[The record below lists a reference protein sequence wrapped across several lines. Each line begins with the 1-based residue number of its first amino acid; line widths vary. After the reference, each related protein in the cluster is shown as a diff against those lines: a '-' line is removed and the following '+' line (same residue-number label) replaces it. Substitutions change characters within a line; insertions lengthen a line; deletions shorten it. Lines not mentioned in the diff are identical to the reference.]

1 MTHRALFLITL
12 VGLIALPGTLALA
25 EEVEFKGCYAKW
37 NDKELT
43 IGNALV
49 ERKWSIHQGLL
60 TPVSFR
66 DKTNDREWLR
76 RPGRQPAPHPG
87 GDLVAEPRSTT
98 ITTKSG
104 QFSPVEAESLVI
116 NMASKGAS
124 SSFNCRFQVF
134 PGASGVTVIFN
145 PNSSPKNTEEAIEK
159 DAENDSKTQPTG
171 LENNKGTKKKPAK
184 ALDAIDDL
192 MLNIQHLRFT
202 QVTLM
207 DQTDDHNE
215 LVHEKEW
222 MPLHSSFDVS
232 GNLFHIENPVTGDG
246 LVFLK
251 LAPLPHARP
260 VKNAWDARV
269 LGQGR
274 RVIFAGHG
282 YASVVLSYTDGR
294 PGRIAALQ
302 DYQRCIRMFDANRDA
317 RFLSNTWGDRSA
329 DARVSETFLR
339 KEIEAGSRLGV
350 EVVQVDDGWQK
361 GMSGNSAFGKGAW
374 GEFYAAD
381 PEFWSPHPKRFP
393 NGLKPLVE
401 AAEAKGMKFGLW
413 FGPDAENEMMHWE
426 RDADLLIGCSLKERI
441 EYVKIDAVEMAT
453 PKAEE
458 NLRKFYDKILR
469 ASDGRVVFDPDATA
483 GLRPT
488 YFGSPNVGP
497 IFVENRY
504 SDWHRYW
511 PHLTLR
517 NLWKLAD
524 HVDPLRL
531 RMEFLNNQ
539 RNTKL
544 YKDDPLAPALYAPD
558 TLFASVMFSNPLGWF
573 EISNLPKEYFE
584 KVPPLVAI
592 WKKEREAI
600 FSGHIIPIGN
610 APDGI
615 AWTGFS
621 SVSKDRKSARL
632 VVFRELNDASEWSVK
647 VPLLKKQGQ
656 KITVLSGLGTATLK
670 DGVVTAKIP
679 QKLQYLFL
687 RID

>member
-1 MTHRALFLITL
+1 MIRKAYFLTTL
-12 VGLIALPGTLALA
+12 LALPGSLALA
-25 EEVEFKGCYAKW
+25 ENVKFKGCYAEW
-37 NDKELT
+37 NEKELT
-43 IGNALV
+43 IGNPMV

-66 DKTNDREWLR
+66 DKTSDREWLR
-76 RPGRQPAPHPG
+76 RPSRQPAPHPG
-87 GDLVAEPRSTT
+87 GNLVAEPRSTT
-98 ITTKSG
+98 ITTKTG
-104 QFSPVEAESLVI
+104 QLSPVEAESLVI
-116 NMASKGAS
+116 DMASKGAIT
-124 SSFNCRFQVF
+124 SFSCRFQVF
-134 PGASGVTVIFN
+134 PGASGITVTFN
-145 PNSSPKNTEEAIEK
+145 PNTTSPPP
-159 DAENDSKTQPTG
+159 AENANKDTENEPKTRPSG
-171 LENNKGTKKKPAK
+171 LENNKGAKKKPSK

-192 MLNIQHLRFT
+192 MLNIQHFRFT

-207 DQTDDHNE
+207 DQTDDHND

-222 MPLHSSFDVS
+222 MPLHSKVDAS

-260 VKNAWDARV
+260 VKSPWDARV

-282 YASVVLSYTDGR
+282 YASVVLSYSGGR

-302 DYQRCIRMFDANRDA
+302 DYQRCIRTFDAKRDA

-329 DARVSETFLR
+329 DSRVSEAFLK

-350 EVVQVDDGWQK
+350 DVVQVDDGWQK

-393 NGLKPLVE
+393 NGLKPLVD
-401 AAEAKGMKFGLW
+401 AATAKGMKFGLW
-413 FGPDAENEMMHWE
+413 FGPDAEKEMMHWE
-426 RDADLLIGCSLKERI
+426 RDADLLIECCNKLGI

-453 PKAEE
+453 PKAEN

-469 ASDGRVVFDPDATA
+469 ASAGRVVFDPDATA

-504 SDWHRYW
+504 SDWHKYW

-517 NLWKLAD
+517 NLWLLAD

-544 YKDDPLAPALYAPD
+544 YQGDPLAPALYAPD

-600 FSGHIIPIGN
+600 FSGHIIPIGS
-610 APDGI
+610 APDGV
-615 AWTGFS
+615 AWTGMS
-621 SVSKDRKSARL
+621 SVSKDRQSARL
-632 VVFRELNDASEWSVK
+632 VLFRELNDASEWSVK
-647 VPLLKKQGQ
+647 VPLLKKLGQ
-656 KITVLSGLGTATLK
+656 KVTVLSGNGTATLK
-670 DGVVTAKIP
+670 DGVITADIP
-679 QKLQYLFL
+679 EQLQYLFL

>member
-1 MTHRALFLITL
+1 MKHRAYFSTTL
-12 VGLIALPGTLALA
+12 VALIVLPATLALA
-25 EEVEFKGCYAKW
+25 DEVEFKGCYAQW
-37 NDKELT
+37 NDKGLT
-43 IGNALV
+43 IGNTLV
-49 ERKWSIHQGLL
+49 ERQWSIDQGLL

-66 DKTNDREWLR
+66 DKVTDREWLR

-87 GDLVAEPRSTT
+87 GNLVAEPRSTT
-98 ITTKSG
+98 VTSKSG
-104 QFSPVEAESLVI
+104 QLSPVEAESLVI
-116 NMASKGAS
+116 DMVSKGATT
-124 SSFNCRFQVF
+124 SFSCRFQVF
-134 PGASGVTVIFN
+134 PGASGITVTFK
-145 PNSSPKNTEEAIEK
+145 PNTS
-159 DAENDSKTQPTG
+159 SKTPGENVGKNEGEGAKAQPSG
-171 LENNKGTKKKPAK
+171 LENNQEPKKPAK
-184 ALDAIDDL
+184 TLDAIDDL
-192 MLNIQHLRFT
+192 ILSIQHLRFT

-207 DQTDDHNE
+207 DQTDHYND

-222 MPLHSSFDVS
+222 MPLHSAFDVS
-232 GNLFHIENPVTGDG
+232 GNLFHVENPVTGEG

-282 YASVVLSYTDGR
+282 YASVVLSYTGGR

-302 DYQRCIRMFDANRDA
+302 DYQRCIRTFDAKRDA

-329 DARVSETFLR
+329 DARVSEDFLM

-350 EVVQVDDGWQK
+350 DVVQVDDGWQK

-413 FGPDAENEMMHWE
+413 FGPDSEKEMKHWE
-426 RDADLLIGCSLKERI
+426 RDADLLIDCSLKEGI
-441 EYVKIDAVEMAT
+441 EYIKIDAVEMPT
-453 PKAEE
+453 RKAEE

-483 GLRPT
+483 GLRPS

-504 SDWHRYW
+504 SDWHKYW

-517 NLWKLAD
+517 NLWMLAD

-558 TLFASVMFSNPLGWF
+558 TLFASIMFSNPLGWF
-573 EISNLPKEYFE
+573 EISNLPQEYFE
-584 KVPPLVAI
+584 KLPPLVAA
-592 WKKEREAI
+592 WKNEREAI
-600 FSGHIIPIGN
+600 FSGHIIPIGD
-610 APDGI
+610 APDGVV
-615 AWTGFS
+615 WTGMS
-621 SVSKDRKSARL
+621 SVSKDRKSARI

-647 VPLLKKQGQ
+647 VPLLKNLGQ
-656 KITVLSGLGTATLK
+656 KVTVLSGPGTASLK

-679 QKLQYLFL
+679 EKLQYIFL